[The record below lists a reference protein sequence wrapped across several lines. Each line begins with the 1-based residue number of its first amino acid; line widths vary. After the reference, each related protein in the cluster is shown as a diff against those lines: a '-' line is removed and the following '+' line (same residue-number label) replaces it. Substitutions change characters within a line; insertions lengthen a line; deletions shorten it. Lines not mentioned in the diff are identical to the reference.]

1 MSIIQGIIAVI
12 ATGKK
17 ALNPKEKGG

>member
-1 MSIIQGIIAVI
+1 MSIIQVIIAVI